1 MSTHQTDGT
10 ATQDHAADAGAMPDA
25 ARIRQLM
32 LDNLYVVFNQRDP
45 ERRLQAIA
53 TNYTEDVT
61 WTDPEGTTQGHQ
73 AMNEQGQKLLDRLP
87 NFVFSAAGPVHVSGD
102 LGLLAFNLGV
112 PEQPPAFS
120 GIDVAVVRDGRIAHL
135 YTILTAEGRP
145 PSPQEL
151 PSTQTS

>member
-73 AMNEQGQKLLDRLP
+73 AMNDLGQKLLDRMP
-87 NFVFSAAGPVHVSGD
+87 NFAFSAAGPVRVSGD
-102 LGLLAFNLGV
+102 LALLAFNLGP
-112 PEQPPAFS
+112 PEQPPAVS
-120 GIDVAVVRDGRIAHL
+120 GIDVALVRDGRIARL
-135 YTILTAEGRP
+135 YTMVTAGG
-145 PSPQEL
+145 
-151 PSTQTS
+151 